1 MRANPHERTP
11 GTQQYAGL
19 PGTTGGRCFIP
30 VSDFISLA
38 FHQRLAKRLQVGLR
52 SQRTHLLGV
61 VVVDECF
68 DRLDRGVDRPG
79 TQQGRQRTGEKTS
92 EPPDRQQTAVVHSR
106 QPGFNGLQVLLF
118 SRQVM
123 LGEGSQARVARNPQH
138 PVVNA
143 HRADF
148 ACMVCSEV
156 SNHPS
161 GQIIPGRS
169 HCDLDTGS

>member
-30 VSDFISLA
+30 VSDFISLT
-38 FHQRLAKRLQVGLR
+38 FHQRLAKGLQVGLR

-79 TQQGRQRTGEKTS
+79 TQKCRQRTGDKAS
-92 EPPDRQQTAVVHSR
+92 EPPDRQQTAVVYNR
-106 QPGFNGLQVLLF
+106 QPGFNGLQVLLL

-123 LGEGSQARVARNPQH
+123 LGKSSQARVARNPQH
-138 PVVNA
+138 PAVDPHCTN
-143 HRADF
+143 F
-148 ACMVCSEV
+148 ACMVCSKV
-156 SNHPS
+156 GNYPS
-161 GQIIPGRS
+161 GKVIPGRS
-169 HCDLDTGS
+169 HCGLDVGT